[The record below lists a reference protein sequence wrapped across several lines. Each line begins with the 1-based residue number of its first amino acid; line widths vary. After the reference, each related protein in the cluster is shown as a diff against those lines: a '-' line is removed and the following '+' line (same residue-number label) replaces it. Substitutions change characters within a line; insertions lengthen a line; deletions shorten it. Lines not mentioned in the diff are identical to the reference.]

1 MDAFH
6 GAGSSAGGSAAGSLL
21 ANLQDTIDMIHG
33 IGSSTLLP
41 PPPGAGMPLGRQVAA
56 GGLRPVAGVGV
67 GVGGAAAAGAGLAGV
82 PAAGPPA
89 SVVGSVGGDS
99 ILNNPA
105 HPVQLMN
112 PAVARFG
119 GRVPAKPSRP
129 WGLIIAGIV
138 LGLFIVGAIVA
149 IFIIKRRN
157 KQEAEKVAQH
167 RAEIEEQRTA
177 AAAAAFEQHR
187 QLQEAQAAHAAQ
199 QAAQQA
205 AQRAVQYGGRVQ
217 TPVAAASTAAVPT
230 VLPVVVSVADARP
243 GVGQAVSDFD
253 REFSQRNA
261 RRFEIVEEVSGTPT
275 PAPAPAPAPARP
287 HTIANPDPGLL
298 HVAAEVAKVIA
309 VQDAYGGH
317 TKEVQRDDAALLTAA
332 TGTAPA
338 PPLHTP
344 ATTDTRIHQALLDS
358 AAPADGSH
366 PAGQRSVAPSSFAA

>member
-1 MDAFH
+1 MGGG
-6 GAGSSAGGSAAGSLL
+6 GAGHGSLL

-33 IGSSTLLP
+33 IGASTLLP
-41 PPPGAGMPLGRQVAA
+41 PPPGAGVPLGRQTGALPTGPRAALPVGVPVAA
-56 GGLRPVAGVGV
+56 
-67 GVGGAAAAGAGLAGV
+67 
-82 PAAGPPA
+82 PAAPA

-99 ILNNPA
+99 IMNNPA

-119 GRVPAKPSRP
+119 GRVPVKPARP

-149 IFIIKRRN
+149 ILVIKRRN
-157 KQEAEKVAQH
+157 KQEAEKTAKH

-199 QAAQQA
+199 QAVQQA
-205 AQRAVQYGGRVQ
+205 AQRAAQAAQGARLQAPAPQGP
-217 TPVAAASTAAVPT
+217 TSAAAPA
-230 VLPVVVSVADARP
+230 VLPVVVSVTDARP

-253 REFSQRNA
+253 REFRQRNA
-261 RRFEIVEEVSGTPT
+261 SRFEIVEEVSGTPA
-275 PAPAPAPAPARP
+275 APAAPVAPAAPAARP
-287 HTIANPDPGLL
+287 HTIVNPDPGLL

-358 AAPADGSH
+358 AAPTDGSH
-366 PAGQRSVAPSSFAA
+366 PAGQRPVAPST